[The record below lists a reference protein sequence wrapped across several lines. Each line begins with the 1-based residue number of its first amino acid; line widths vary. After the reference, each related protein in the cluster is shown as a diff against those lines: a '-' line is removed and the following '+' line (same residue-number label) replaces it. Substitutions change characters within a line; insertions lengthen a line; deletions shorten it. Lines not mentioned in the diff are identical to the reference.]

1 MYDVAVIGTGAAG
14 VSAVLTLKALGLDVL
29 WLGLPAL
36 SSKIAAAEQIR
47 NYPGLPF
54 VSGQEMKNVFLRQVE
69 EMGIAVTPQ
78 TVTGVY
84 PMDGHFGILCGQ
96 ELYESQTVILCT
108 GVESVRPIPGELEYV
123 GRGVSYC
130 ATCDGFLYQGK
141 TIAVECTAKELEHE
155 IGYLAGLAAKLY
167 LVPLY
172 PNPTV
177 AAPNIEI
184 IRGMPLAIEGE
195 MKAERV
201 VFRDRTLEV
210 DGVFML
216 KQAIAPSVLLNGL
229 EVADGHIVVDRQ
241 CRTNIPGC
249 LAAGD
254 CTGRPYQ
261 YAKAV
266 GEGNVAAHTAA
277 ETVKKARSAN

>member
-1 MYDVAVIGTGAAG
+1 MIFGEKVYAVQI
-14 VSAVLTLKALGLDVL
+14 VLRNAVCLAYHPDEQC
-29 WLGLPAL
+29 
-36 SSKIAAAEQIR
+36 AE
-47 NYPGLPF
+47 
-54 VSGQEMKNVFLRQVE
+54 
-69 EMGIAVTPQ
+69 
-78 TVTGVY
+78 
-84 PMDGHFGILCGQ
+84 
-96 ELYESQTVILCT
+96 
-108 GVESVRPIPGELEYV
+108 
-123 GRGVSYC
+123 
-130 ATCDGFLYQGK
+130 
-141 TIAVECTAKELEHE
+141 
-155 IGYLAGLAAKLY
+155 LADGLACVYHRTARNRVLCDVHPAIEIIPDVFALLFRPQILHRHTNCLY
-167 LVPLY
+167 GDSLHSRLVGGVLK
-172 PNPTV
+172 
-177 AAPNIEI
+177 PNIEI

-195 MKAERV
+195 TKAERV
-201 VFRDRTLEV
+201 VFRDRTLDV

-229 EVADGHIVVDRQ
+229 ETAEGHIVIDRQ